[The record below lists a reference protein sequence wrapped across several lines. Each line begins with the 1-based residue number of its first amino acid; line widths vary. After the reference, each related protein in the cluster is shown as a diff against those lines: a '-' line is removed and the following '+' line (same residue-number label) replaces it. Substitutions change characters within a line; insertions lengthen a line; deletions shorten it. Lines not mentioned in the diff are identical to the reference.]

1 MAEENTSEARTP
13 DDGQEGSNTTS
24 GGPEGP
30 EADNYGYQFNAEAT
44 EPERSRAA
52 QTDNYG
58 YGPSRANAAEREQ
71 PRPGY
76 PGYEGYG
83 SAPAHDGPQDYYY
96 GTPRRERRPIPGYV
110 KAIGGCLVL
119 FTLLLL
125 FCGIAAGVVA
135 GLSLTASP
143 ATSSFSKTLAVSG
156 TPTVMIHGASG
167 RISVVPGAAGSV
179 QVQATKT
186 VRALSHDQAQQELD
200 AITITT
206 TQTGNTVDIEVN
218 TPSSSGFWFGFHS
231 RQVNMTVTVPTAS
244 NLNVTQAAGTLDAN
258 GITGQLIA
266 DVSAGTVSLDD
277 MTMMD
282 GSRLTVSAGTVD
294 LHGRLQPGASMRV
307 NVSAGSVTMG
317 LPRDTNTH
325 LDASASAGNVT
336 VNGWN
341 VSTTRDAANTT
352 VTGDLGANP
361 TGTLTIQVSAGSATV
376 NAE

>member
-1 MAEENTSEARTP
+1 MAEENTPEANTPEGSSEASNRVP
-13 DDGQEGSNTTS
+13 D
-24 GGPEGP
+24 GP
-30 EADNYGYQFNAEAT
+30 EADNYGYQFDAEAA
-44 EPERSRAA
+44 EPKQPRAA

-58 YGPSRANAAEREQ
+58 YDPSRASAAEREQ
-71 PRPGY
+71 QRRGY
-76 PGYEGYG
+76 AGYEGYG
-83 SAPAHDGPQDYYY
+83 PTPAYDGPQGYYY
-96 GTPRRERRPIPGYV
+96 GPPRRERRPIPGYV

-135 GLSLTASP
+135 GLSLTATP
-143 ATSSFSKTLAVSG
+143 ATSSFSKTLNVSG
-156 TPTVMIHGASG
+156 TPTVMVHGASG
-167 RISVVPGAAGSV
+167 RISVVPGAAGIV
-179 QVQATKT
+179 QVQATKF

-218 TPSSSGFWFGFHS
+218 TPSFSGFAFGIHS
-231 RQVNMTVTVPTAS
+231 HEVNMTVTVPTAS
-244 NLNVTQAAGTLDAN
+244 NLNVTQAAGTFDAN

-277 MTMMD
+277 MTMTD

-294 LHGRLQPGASMRV
+294 LHGRLQTGASMRV
-307 NVSAGSVTMG
+307 DVSAGSVTMG

-325 LDASASAGNVT
+325 LDASASAGDVT
-336 VNGWN
+336 VNGWD
-341 VSTTRDAANTT
+341 VSTTRNAANTT
-352 VTGDLGANP
+352 VKGDLGANP